1 MRISF
6 RQYLQLL
13 SRYLHSQWP
22 AMAGLA
28 LLLIGGIVLSLINP
42 QIIRYFIDTA
52 QSGGELVYLLY
63 AAGAFIV
70 ASLISQVLT
79 ASAAYLGQH
88 IGWSATN
95 RLREEL
101 AEHCLSL
108 DMSFHK
114 SQTPGSLIERVDGD
128 VNVLGNF
135 FSNLA
140 ILLVSNVLLIVGIL
154 AMLYR
159 EGWQIGV
166 GMTAFALF
174 ALWAVRYVR
183 KYAIPHWERLR
194 RISAEFYGFVGEQLE
209 GTEDTR
215 ANGATDY
222 VMHRFFDII
231 RRWLPIRVRAFMGWA
246 LMWITTIF
254 VFALGN
260 AAAFSICAWLWSEG
274 RMTVGAVYLVF
285 AYTEQMVR
293 PIEQIRTQLEDLQRA
308 DASIKRVRELLDTKP
323 AITDG
328 PGAAF
333 PKGPLAV
340 EFDAVRFSYE
350 PDSGSVTLDGV
361 EFRLAPGRVLGLLGR
376 TGSGKTTI
384 ARLLLRFYD
393 PQEGSVRI
401 GGIDIRQAKLHELRG
416 RVGMVTQNIEIFHG
430 TIRDNLT
437 LFDETIPDD
446 RVMEVLA
453 ELGLD
458 DWLRTLPA
466 GLDTVLDSGGGG
478 LSAGEAQLLAFA
490 RVFLRDPG
498 VIILDEA
505 SSRLDPATEAR
516 MERAITQLLGGR
528 TCIIIAHRLR
538 TIERADEILI
548 LEGGRVIEHG
558 ERLKLAADP
567 HSRFNRLLQAGM
579 EEALA

>member
-13 SRYLHSQWP
+13 SRYLRAQWG

-28 LLLIGGIVLSLINP
+28 LLLVMSIALSIVNP
-42 QIIRYFIDTA
+42 QLVRYFIDTA
-52 QSGGELVYLLY
+52 QAGGELTYLLY
-63 AAGAFIV
+63 AAAAFIG
-70 ASLISQVLT
+70 ASLVGQVLSAT
-79 ASAAYLGQH
+79 ASYLGQN

-101 AEHCLSL
+101 VAHCLAL

-114 SQTPGSLIERVDGD
+114 AQTPGALMERVDGD

-159 EGWQIGV
+159 EGWQIGL
-166 GMTAFALF
+166 GMTAFVLF
-174 ALWAVRYVR
+174 ALWALRYVR
-183 KYAIPHWERLR
+183 RFAVPHWERLR
-194 RISAEFYGFVGEQLE
+194 KISAEFYGFVGEQLE

-215 ANGATDY
+215 ANGA
-222 VMHRFFDII
+222 VEFAMHRYYTLI
-231 RRWLPIRVRAFMGWA
+231 RRWLPVRVRAFMGWA
-246 LMWITTIF
+246 IMWITTIF

-260 AAAFSICAWLWSEG
+260 AAAFAICAWLWGEG
-274 RMTVGAVYLVF
+274 RMTIGAVYLVF

-293 PIEQIRTQLEDLQRA
+293 PIEQIRAQLEDLQRA

-323 AITDG
+323 RITDG
-328 PGAAF
+328 PGVPF
-333 PKGPLAV
+333 PDGPLAV
-340 EFDAVRFSYE
+340 EFDRVRFRYE
-350 PDSGSVTLDGV
+350 ESGPVTLDGV
-361 EFRLAPGRVLGLLGR
+361 DFRLAPGRVLGLLGR

-384 ARLLLRFYD
+384 ARLLMRFYD
-393 PQEGSVRI
+393 PQEGAVRV
-401 GGIDIRQAKLHELRG
+401 GGCDVRQARLHDLRG
-416 RVGMVTQNIEIFHG
+416 RVGLVTQNIEIFQG

-437 LFDETIPDD
+437 LFDASISDE
-446 RVMEVLA
+446 RVMDVLR

-458 DWLRTLPA
+458 DWLRMQPD

-478 LSAGEAQLLAFA
+478 LSAGEAQLIAFA

-498 VIILDEA
+498 VVILDEA

-516 MERAITQLLGGR
+516 MERAITRLLGGR

-548 LEGGRVIEHG
+548 LEDGRVVEHG

-567 HSRFNRLLQAGM
+567 GSRFSRLLRAGM
-579 EEALA
+579 EEVLA